1 MQNSEAITLD
11 VSATSAGSQS
21 CISAERA
28 RYKLPSRGR
37 VQRAPARHWSSATRA
52 VGADTVAH
60 PGAGDSPSCQNK
72 DAGISIRIGV
82 FTGAW
87 WNESHAAAAA
97 GGACVW
103 HICWRDRRNVRRHRP
118 DFVTPS
124 TQPPPSAASTIHC
137 WHLVNS
143 TVCLSQVLL
152 CRSSTLSYPLEV
164 AFFTSNFI

>member
-82 FTGAW
+82 FTGA
-87 WNESHAAAAA
+87 
-97 GGACVW
+97 
-103 HICWRDRRNVRRHRP
+103 
-118 DFVTPS
+118 
-124 TQPPPSAASTIHC
+124 
-137 WHLVNS
+137 
-143 TVCLSQVLL
+143 
-152 CRSSTLSYPLEV
+152 
-164 AFFTSNFI
+164 